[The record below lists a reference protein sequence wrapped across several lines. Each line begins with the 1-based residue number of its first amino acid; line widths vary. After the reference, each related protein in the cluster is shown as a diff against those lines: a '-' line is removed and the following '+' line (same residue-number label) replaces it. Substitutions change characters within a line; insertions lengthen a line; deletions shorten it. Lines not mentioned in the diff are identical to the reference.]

1 MRSALIFQV
10 IYPLYRRDNQA
21 REQKERYMMVEAIEQ
36 SLPFAFGIALSP
48 LPIAAIIMMLMSA
61 KARTNAPAF
70 LLGWIL
76 GLLLGGIIVFMVPV
90 SQAEAG
96 KPTEMAGLIRIVL
109 GILLLYFALIQ
120 WRSRPGP
127 EDVVEVPKLLSG
139 LDTLGTGKS
148 LLVGF
153 MLVAVNPKN
162 LLLCMAGAAAIDL
175 NTSTFVSQLGA
186 YKIFILI
193 ASSTVIFPM
202 IPYLFA
208 RKRAAVIFES
218 WKDWLVRKN
227 KVAMAM
233 ILLVLGIVLVYRGIV
248 FTGV

>member
-1 MRSALIFQV
+1 ML
-10 IYPLYRRDNQA
+10 
-21 REQKERYMMVEAIEQ
+21 VEAIKQ

-48 LPIAAIIMMLMSA
+48 VPIAAIIMMLMSA
-61 KARTNAPAF
+61 RARTNAPAF
-70 LLGWIL
+70 LLGWFL
-76 GLLLGGIIVFMVPV
+76 GLLLVGVIVFVIPA
-90 SQAEAG
+90 SQTEGG
-96 KPTEMAGLIRIVL
+96 KPTAMAGLIRIAL

-120 WRSRPGP
+120 WRSRPSP
-127 EDVVEVPKLLSG
+127 EDEVEVPKLLSG
-139 LDTLGTGKS
+139 LDTLGAGKS

-153 MLVAVNPKN
+153 MLVAIHPKN

-175 NTSTFVSQLGA
+175 NTSTLASQLGA
-186 YKIFILI
+186 YKIFALI

-202 IPYLFA
+202 ILYLFA

-233 ILLVLGIVLVYRGIV
+233 ILLVLGIVLVYRGIE